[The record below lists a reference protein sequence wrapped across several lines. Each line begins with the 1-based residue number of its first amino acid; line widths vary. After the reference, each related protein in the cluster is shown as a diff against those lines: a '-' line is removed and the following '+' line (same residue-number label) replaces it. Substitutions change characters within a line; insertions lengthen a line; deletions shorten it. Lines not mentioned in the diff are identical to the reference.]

1 MEESKLRKI
10 INIIRGNLN
19 EDAPTNNVSS
29 GNISGLP
36 PDQPPINS
44 ARKKR
49 RYIYQKGLRK
59 FWKS

>member
-1 MEESKLRKI
+1 MDESKLERI
-10 INIIRGNLN
+10 INIIRGNLS

-29 GNISGLP
+29 GNIAGLP
-36 PDQPPINS
+36 PDQPPIS
-44 ARKKR
+44 PIRKKR